1 MRKDG
6 FGGLVGESPRIYVA
20 RRWICEITEGGP
32 VPENA
37 ERHVVCV
44 ICRRQLVMDGG
55 AIGLHQRHRLVVA
68 ESKVDKDLAVDEFL
82 DAIHPDK
89 LVSFI
94 ALAPADPAAG
104 VADAPDVTFLAVT
117 GAVCEAIVIVKW
129 VTEAADSPL
138 IAYIDSATG
147 LPVTP
152 NTGDI
157 QITWDSGA
165 NKIFKL

>member
-1 MRKDG
+1 MAGNAVYDKARNKFLRGDISWKS
-6 FGGLVGESPRIYVA
+6 GGDTFRAYLVDI
-20 RRWICEITEGGP
+20 
-32 VPENA
+32 
-37 ERHVVCV
+37 
-44 ICRRQLVMDGG
+44 QGG
-55 AIGLHQRHRLVVA
+55 AGYTV
-68 ESKVDKDLAVDEFL
+68 DLAADEFL
-82 DAIHPDK
+82 DDIPPAA

>member
-1 MRKDG
+1 MAGNAVYDKARNKFLRGDISWKS
-6 FGGLVGESPRIYVA
+6 GGDTFRAYLVDI
-20 RRWICEITEGGP
+20 
-32 VPENA
+32 
-37 ERHVVCV
+37 
-44 ICRRQLVMDGG
+44 QGG
-55 AIGLHQRHRLVVA
+55 AGYTV
-68 ESKVDKDLAVDEFL
+68 DLAADEFL
-82 DAIHPDK
+82 DDIPPAA

-117 GAVCEAIVIVKW
+117 GAVCEGIVIVKW
-129 VTEAADSPL
+129 VTEAAASPL

-157 QITWDSGA
+157 QITWDGGA